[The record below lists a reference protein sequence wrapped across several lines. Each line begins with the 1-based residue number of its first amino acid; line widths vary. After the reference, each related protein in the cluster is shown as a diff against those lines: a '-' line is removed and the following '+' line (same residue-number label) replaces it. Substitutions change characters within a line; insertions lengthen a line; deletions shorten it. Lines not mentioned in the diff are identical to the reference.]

1 MKTILTAVI
10 LLTSIFAFAED
21 TPRLVIPATNS
32 LVNTNETAS
41 YKPSKAWSKADASTG
56 ATRNKA
62 KKQK

>member
-10 LLTSIFAFAED
+10 LLAATFAFAED
-21 TPRLVIPATNS
+21 TPKPVLSVTNS
-32 LVNTNETAS
+32 LVNTNETGN

-56 ATRNKA
+56 ATRSKA

>member
-10 LLTSIFAFAED
+10 LLAATVAFAED
-21 TPRLVIPATNS
+21 TPKPVLPVTNS
-32 LVNTNETAS
+32 LVNTNETDS

-56 ATRNKA
+56 ATRSKA